1 MVHLTG
7 LEFSIALFLAMAVG
21 QMYAVWL
28 ILWFANRSGTKPSQV
43 DRSEAQEGHGLPSTQ
58 CCHWQH

>member
-28 ILWFANRSGTKPSQV
+28 ILWFANRSGTAPSQV
-43 DRSEAQEGHGLPSTQ
+43 DKPETQSGHETHCARS
-58 CCHWQH
+58 CHWQP